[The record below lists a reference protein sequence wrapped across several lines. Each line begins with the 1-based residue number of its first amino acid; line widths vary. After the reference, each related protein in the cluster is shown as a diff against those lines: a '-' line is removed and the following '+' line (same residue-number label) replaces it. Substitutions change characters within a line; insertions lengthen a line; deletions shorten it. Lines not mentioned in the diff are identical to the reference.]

1 MLMGAGLL
9 SKFVELVATKFI
21 GKRLDLALDE
31 KRRACYSFVELLFVL
46 QGFASIT
53 KGFVAELEKSNFE
66 PWVTI
71 NLMCKNGRSIQALTT
86 RFFELH
92 EDLWLTLNVID
103 PTLAEVFD
111 RVHSF
116 KGSIFY
122 AIAESIT
129 IPEEEPRNQS
139 ILYRR
144 PAEPLLAIDMDAYY
158 RTLESFQ
165 GDKWDAPWIW
175 PSELIELPDYEAA
188 FPSIQFRTDDKEKLV
203 SFSQHL
209 KRQAE
214 LLDTAIEKLR
224 AVIKGNF
231 TLDEVLS
238 SSRRLP
244 EL

>member
-9 SKFVELVATKFI
+9 SKFVELVATKLI

-31 KRRACYSFVELLFVL
+31 KRQACYSFVELYFVL

-53 KGFVAELEKSNFE
+53 RGFVAQLEDAPYGPE
-66 PWVTI
+66 TVI
-71 NLMCKNGRSIQALTT
+71 NLMCKSGQSIQALTT

-92 EDLWLTLNVID
+92 EDLWLSLNVID
-103 PTLAEVFD
+103 PTLAEIFD

-116 KGSIFY
+116 KGSIFF

-158 RTLESFQ
+158 RTIESFQ

-175 PSELIELPDYEAA
+175 PSELTELPDYEGA
-188 FPSIQFRTDDKEKLV
+188 FPSIQFRTDDKEKLI
-203 SFSQHL
+203 SFTKDL

-214 LLDTAIEKLR
+214 LLGTAIEKLR
-224 AVIKGNF
+224 VVIKDNF

-244 EL
+244 E

>member
-9 SKFVELVATKFI
+9 SKFVGLVATKLI
-21 GKRLDLALDE
+21 GKRLDLAFDE
-31 KRRACYSFVELLFVL
+31 KRRACYSFVELYFIL

-53 KGFVAELEKSNFE
+53 KGFVAQLEEPSLE
-66 PWVTI
+66 PWMTI
-71 NLMCKNGRSIQALTT
+71 NLMCKNGRTIQALTT

-92 EDLWLTLNVID
+92 EDLLLTLDVLD
-103 PTLAEVFD
+103 PTLAAVFD

-144 PAEPLLAIDMDAYY
+144 PTERVLAIDMDAYY
-158 RTLESFQ
+158 QTLESFR
-165 GDKWDAPWIW
+165 GDEGNAPWVW
-175 PSELIELPDYEAA
+175 PGELTELPKYEAA
-188 FPSIQFRTDDKEKLV
+188 FPSIQFKTDDKEKLV
-203 SFSQHL
+203 QFAQDL
-209 KRQAE
+209 RRQAQ
-214 LLDTAIEKLR
+214 LLDTAIDKLR
-224 AVIKGNF
+224 ALIKDNF

-244 EL
+244 QW

>member
-9 SKFVELVATKFI
+9 SKFVELVTTKLI

-31 KRRACYSFVELLFVL
+31 KRRACYSFVELFFVL
-46 QGFASIT
+46 QGFAVIT
-53 KGFVAELEKSNFE
+53 KAFVAELEASNFE
-66 PWVTI
+66 SWVTI
-71 NLMCKNGRSIQALTT
+71 NLMCKNGQTIKALTT
-86 RFFELH
+86 RFFDLH
-92 EDLWLTLNVID
+92 EDLSLTLDVLD

-129 IPEEEPRNQS
+129 IPVEEPRNQS

-158 RTLESFQ
+158 QTLESFQ

-175 PSELIELPDYEAA
+175 PSELTELPDYEAA
-188 FPSIQFRTDDKEKLV
+188 FPSIQFKTGDKERLIA
-203 SFSQHL
+203 FTHDL
-209 KRQAE
+209 RRQAQ

-224 AVIKGNF
+224 ALIKDNF

-244 EL
+244 E